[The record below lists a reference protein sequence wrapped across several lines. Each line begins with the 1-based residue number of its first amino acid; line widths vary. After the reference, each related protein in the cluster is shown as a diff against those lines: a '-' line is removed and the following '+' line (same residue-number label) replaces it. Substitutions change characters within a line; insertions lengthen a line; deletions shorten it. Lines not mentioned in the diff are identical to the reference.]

1 MVLHSKIDGLSAV
14 AQVWLCETLDS
25 LNEGAI
31 IQWPVPSKTDSYFIW
46 NKNIVFLIKAGL
58 I

>member
-1 MVLHSKIDGLSAV
+1 MVLHAKIDGLSAV

-31 IQWPVPSKTDSYFIW
+31 IQWPVPSKTDS
-46 NKNIVFLIKAGL
+46 FLFEIK